1 MTSGDAQLAVLMG
14 LTSAAGFAVS
24 NALQHQAAGSVPR
37 EVNTAVRVLARVAR
51 KPAWLMAMAV
61 SLAAV
66 TLHGSALKY
75 GSVSM
80 VQPLMVVGVVMAV
93 LVRAALDLAVPT
105 LLEMRAV
112 LITMGGLAVLLA
124 CSAPGPSGGPPAY
137 QVIGLVAVVGFTLA
151 VLVLNV
157 LSRVTDGPLVHAI
170 ALSVTSGLMF
180 GLTAGLL
187 KLLGLVLSSGDPARV
202 VPVLAGLVVA
212 GALGIGMNQRAYQMA
227 PLSLAMPLINL
238 VAILVAVTIGVL
250 VFHELPAHTPVL
262 LGLQSGAVVCLGL
275 GLREIAR
282 LADRPARS
290 ALITERTAS

>member
-24 NALQHQAAGSVPR
+24 NALQHRAAGSVPR
-37 EVNTAVRVLARVAR
+37 EVDSAVRVLALVAR

-61 SLAAV
+61 SFAAV
-66 TLHGSALKY
+66 TLHGSALRY

-105 LLEMRAV
+105 WLELRAV

-124 CSAPGPSGGPPAY
+124 CSAPGPSAGPPAY
-137 QVIGLVAVVGFTLA
+137 RVIGLLVVVGLTIA
-151 VLVLNV
+151 VFVLNF
-157 LSRVTDGPLVHAI
+157 LSRVTDGPAAQAI
-170 ALSVTSGLMF
+170 ALSITSGLMF

-187 KLLGLVLSSGDPARV
+187 KLLGLVLPSGDPARV
-202 VPVLAGLVVA
+202 VPVVAGLVFA
-212 GALGIGMNQRAYQMA
+212 GALGIAMNQRAYQIA

-238 VAILVAVTIGVL
+238 VDVLVAVTIGVL

-262 LGLQSGAVVCLGL
+262 LGLQAVAVACLGL
-275 GLREIAR
+275 GLRQVAR
-282 LADRPARS
+282 LADQPAHS
-290 ALITERTAS
+290 ELITEGTAS

>member
-24 NALQHQAAGSVPR
+24 NALQHRAAGSVPR
-37 EVNTAVRVLARVAR
+37 EVEGAIRVLALVAR
-51 KPAWLMAMAV
+51 KPAWLVAMAV
-61 SLAAV
+61 AFAAV

-93 LVRAALDLAVPT
+93 LVRAALDRTVPT
-105 LLEMRAV
+105 WLELRAV

-124 CSAPGPSGGPPAY
+124 CSAPGRSTGPPAY
-137 QVIGLVAVVGFTLA
+137 RLIGLLVVVALTIA
-151 VLVLNV
+151 VFVLNF
-157 LSRVTDGPLVHAI
+157 LSRVTDEPAAQAI
-170 ALSVTSGLMF
+170 ALCVTSGLMF

-187 KLLGLVLSSGDPARV
+187 KLLGMVLPSGDPVRV
-202 VPVLAGLVVA
+202 VPVVAGLVLA
-212 GALGIGMNQRAYQMA
+212 GALGIAMNQRAYQMA
-227 PLSLAMPLINL
+227 PLSLAMPLVNL
-238 VAILVAVTIGVL
+238 VDVLVAVTIGVL

-262 LGLQSGAVVCLGL
+262 LGLQSGAVAALGL

-282 LADRPARS
+282 LADQS
-290 ALITERTAS
+290 AHSELITERTAS